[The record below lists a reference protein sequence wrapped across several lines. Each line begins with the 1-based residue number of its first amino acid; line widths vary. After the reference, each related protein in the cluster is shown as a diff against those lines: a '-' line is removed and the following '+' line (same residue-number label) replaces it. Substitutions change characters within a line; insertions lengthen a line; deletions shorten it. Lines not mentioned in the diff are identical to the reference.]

1 MQDLK
6 VLLPAGRRPVSH
18 PVVAR
23 NDGEGT
29 SADDPNPLDVTSRLA
44 LIIALAIA
52 AAGCGLVNVDYNPG
66 VCGSASSTTPTIQ
79 LQALIPSGLTQ
90 PVYVTH
96 AGDSSGRL
104 FLVEQT
110 GVIRIFKTGSLRAT
124 PFLDIRSRVLSG
136 GEQGLLSVAFHPQY
150 SSNGR
155 FFVNYTATGVNA
167 PYKSVIAEY
176 QVSSTNPD
184 VADLTERVLLE
195 IPDLYTNHNGGLNL
209 FGPDGYLY
217 IGLGDEGGAGDP
229 QNNAQNLGR
238 LFGKVLRIDVNGSL
252 PYAIPSDNP
261 FVGTAARGE
270 IWAYGLRNPW
280 RFSFDR
286 CDGRLFLADVG
297 QATWEE
303 VDIIQKGGN
312 FGWNIMEGP
321 ACYVSGCT
329 PTGLPPIAS
338 YDHALGD
345 CSITG
350 GYVYRGTASPALTG
364 RYLFGDFCTGRLWD
378 VREGSP
384 NTWQMTLLATT
395 GLAISSFGQ
404 DQGGELYVVNHN
416 GAVYRV
422 TAH

>member
-1 MQDLK
+1 M
-6 VLLPAGRRPVSH
+6 
-18 PVVAR
+18 
-23 NDGEGT
+23 
-29 SADDPNPLDVTSRLA
+29 
-44 LIIALAIA
+44 A
-52 AAGCGLVNVDYNPG
+52 AAGCDFLNLGGIPAG
-66 VCGSASSTTPTIQ
+66 CGMASSTLPQ
-79 LQALIPSGLTQ
+79 VQWQPVVSGLVH

-96 AGDSSGRL
+96 AGDGSGRL
-104 FLVEQT
+104 FIVEQA
-110 GVIRIFKTGSLRAT
+110 GIIRIFKNGSLLT
-124 PFLDIRSRVLSG
+124 MPFLDISSKVLSG

-155 FFVNYTATGVNA
+155 FFVNYTAIGVGA

-176 QVSSTNPD
+176 HVSTTNLD
-184 VADLTERVLLE
+184 VADTSERVLLE
-195 IPDLYTNHNGGLNL
+195 VPDLYTNHNGGQNL

-229 QNNAQNLGR
+229 QNNGQNLGT
-238 LFGKVLRIDVNGSL
+238 LFGKVLRIDVNGAL

-261 FVGTAARGE
+261 FLGTAGARGE

-286 CDGRLFLADVG
+286 CDGRFFLADVG

-312 FGWNIMEGP
+312 YGWNIMEGP

-329 PTGLPPIAS
+329 PIGLPPVA
-338 YDHALGD
+338 YYNHTLGD

-364 RYLFGDFCTGRLWD
+364 WYLFGDFCTGRLWGL
-378 VREGSP
+378 RETSP
-384 NTWQMTLLATT
+384 NNWTMTQAAQT
-395 GLAISSFGQ
+395 GLGISSFGE
-404 DQGGELYVVNHN
+404 DQNGEVYIVDYNGGAL
-416 GAVYRV
+416 YRV
-422 TAH
+422 TAR

>member
-1 MQDLK
+1 VERK
-6 VLLPAGRRPVSH
+6 VRGHWPTIRILF
-18 PVVAR
+18 
-23 NDGEGT
+23 
-29 SADDPNPLDVTSRLA
+29 DVTSRLA
-44 LIIALAIA
+44 LIFTLAIA
-52 AAGCGLVNVDYNPG
+52 AAGCDLVNVGYPPG
-66 VCGSASSTTPTIQ
+66 ACGSASSTTPTIQ
-79 LQALIPSGLTQ
+79 LLPLISRGLTQ

-96 AGDSSGRL
+96 AGDGSGRL
-104 FLVEQT
+104 FIVEQA
-110 GVIRIFKTGSLRAT
+110 GVIRIFKNGSLLAT

-150 SSNGR
+150 NSNGR
-155 FFVNYTATGVNA
+155 FFVNYTATGVGA

-176 QVSSTNPD
+176 HISSTNPD

-229 QNNAQNLGR
+229 QNNGQDLTK

-297 QATWEE
+297 QDTWEE

-312 FGWNIMEGP
+312 YGWNIMEGP

-329 PTGLPPIAS
+329 PTGLPPIAY

-364 RYLFGDFCTGRLWD
+364 RYLFGDFCTGRLWE
-378 VREGSP
+378 VHESSP
-384 NTWQMTLLATT
+384 NTWQMTLLAPT

>member
-1 MQDLK
+1 M
-6 VLLPAGRRPVSH
+6 
-18 PVVAR
+18 
-23 NDGEGT
+23 
-29 SADDPNPLDVTSRLA
+29 
-44 LIIALAIA
+44 A
-52 AAGCGLVNVDYNPG
+52 AAGCDFLNLGGIPAG
-66 VCGSASSTTPTIQ
+66 CGMASSTLPQ
-79 LQALIPSGLTQ
+79 VQWQPVVSGLVH

-96 AGDSSGRL
+96 AGDGSGRL
-104 FLVEQT
+104 FIVEQA
-110 GVIRIFKTGSLRAT
+110 GIIRIFKNGSLLT
-124 PFLDIRSRVLSG
+124 MPFLDISSKVLSG

-155 FFVNYTATGVNA
+155 FFVNYTAIGVGA

-176 QVSSTNPD
+176 HVSTTNLD
-184 VADLTERVLLE
+184 VADTSERVLLE
-195 IPDLYTNHNGGLNL
+195 VPDLYTNHNGGQNL

-229 QNNAQNLGR
+229 QNNGQNLGT
-238 LFGKVLRIDVNGSL
+238 LFGKVLRIDVNGAL

-261 FVGTAARGE
+261 FLGTAGACGE

-286 CDGRLFLADVG
+286 CDGRFFLADVG

-312 FGWNIMEGP
+312 YGWNIMEGP

-329 PTGLPPIAS
+329 PIGLPPVA
-338 YDHALGD
+338 YYNHTLGD

-364 RYLFGDFCTGRLWD
+364 WYLFGDFCTGRLWGL
-378 VREGSP
+378 RETSP
-384 NTWQMTLLATT
+384 NNWTMTQAAQT
-395 GLAISSFGQ
+395 GLGISSFGE
-404 DQGGELYVVNHN
+404 DQNGEVYIVDYNGGAL
-416 GAVYRV
+416 YRV
-422 TAH
+422 TAR